1 MWQHRVLAIAV
12 VPLGIV
18 GGVIALSIRGMPL
31 TGAAAAAF
39 CLVCGLALVQSWIVT
54 AGIVRATRIFTDVRT
69 ACLQGAQTKFKP
81 VFLIGVCVLVG
92 SMPMAFIGAHSGAQ
106 AQFATVAVGGVLFS
120 TAGALIAVPVL
131 IAWIGR

>member
-1 MWQHRVLAIAV
+1 MWQHRVLAIVV

-31 TGAAAAAF
+31 AGVAAAAF
-39 CLVCGLALVQSWIVT
+39 CLVCGLSLVQGWIVI

-69 ACLQGAQTKFKP
+69 ACLQGARTKFKP
-81 VFLIGVCVLVG
+81 VFLVGVCVLVG
-92 SMPMAFIGAHSGAQ
+92 FMPMAFIGAYSGAQ
-106 AQFATVAVGGVLFS
+106 AQFATVTVGGVLFS